1 MYTEDNWITDIEC
14 FLKVNKPGSGKTQ
27 FYVGGDSLVGS
38 VPTYRAIESWLVDFR
53 VLYIYIYTVY
63 K

>member
-38 VPTYRAIESWLVDFR
+38 VPTYKAVALRVFR
-53 VLYIYIYTVY
+53 V
-63 K
+63 